1 MKSKIIALVLVL
13 SMLSIAGCASDSF
26 LCRNKDSIL
35 NGLQQVINISN
46 SIISVI
52 EASYPGVIPAA
63 AAAVIAA
70 AQIAK
75 NAATLAASNA
85 CPTVEQLVDAESKLA
100 DAQMQL
106 AIAVKYQGLKL
117 GR

>member
-1 MKSKIIALVLVL
+1 MKKIIALMLIL
-13 SMLSIAGCASDSF
+13 SMLSIAGCASGSF

-35 NGLQQVINISN
+35 NGLQSVINIAG
-46 SIISVI
+46 SIISVV
-52 EASYPGVIPAA
+52 EASYPGVIPPM
-63 AAAVIAA
+63 AAAVIAT

-75 NAATLAASNA
+75 NAATLAAANA
-85 CPTVEQLVDAESKLA
+85 CPTVAQLVDAENKLA

-106 AIAVKYQGLKL
+106 AIAVKYQGMKL